1 MQPETLVGDAS
12 QPRLIEVG
20 RIIGAFGV
28 NGWVKVRSL
37 TRVAEDILDYSP
49 WMIESGGYAGRHRV
63 LASRIQGSVLTVRLE
78 GIEDRDAAIA
88 LRGAVIS
95 VPREAFPPALPGE
108 YYWADL
114 VGLDVITES
123 GCFLGKVSGL
133 METGAN
139 DVLEVR
145 GDRNRLVPFVRDQYI
160 KDVSFE
166 EGRIVVDWD
175 PEF

>member
-1 MQPETLVGDAS
+1 MQPEKLVSDAR
-12 QPRLIEVG
+12 QTRLIVVG
-20 RIIGAFGV
+20 RVTGAFGV

-37 TRVAEDILDYSP
+37 TRVAESILDYSP
-49 WMIESGGYAGRHRV
+49 WMIEEGGFAGQYRV

-78 GIEDRDAAIA
+78 DIEDRDAAIA

-139 DVLEVR
+139 DVLEVQ

>member
-1 MQPETLVGDAS
+1 LQPETLVGDAS

-49 WMIESGGYAGRHRV
+49 WVIESGGYAGQHRV

-78 GIEDRDAAIA
+78 GIDDRDAAIA

-95 VPREAFPPALPGE
+95 VPRKAFPPALPGE

-114 VGLDVITES
+114 VGMDVITES
-123 GCFLGKVSGL
+123 GCLLGKVSGL

>member
-1 MQPETLVGDAS
+1 
-12 QPRLIEVG
+12 
-20 RIIGAFGV
+20 
-28 NGWVKVRSL
+28 L

-95 VPREAFPPALPGE
+95 VPRIAFPPALPGE

>member
-49 WMIESGGYAGRHRV
+49 WVIESGGYAGQHRV

-78 GIEDRDAAIA
+78 GIDDRDAAIA

-95 VPREAFPPALPGE
+95 VPRKAFPPALPGE

-114 VGLDVITES
+114 VGMDVITES
-123 GCFLGKVSGL
+123 GCLLGKVSGL

>member
-1 MQPETLVGDAS
+1 LQPETLVGDAS

-49 WMIESGGYAGRHRV
+49 WMIESGGYSGRHRV

-95 VPREAFPPALPGE
+95 VPRKAFPPALPGE

-114 VGLDVITES
+114 VGMDVITES
-123 GCFLGKVSGL
+123 GCLLGKVSGL